1 MDMAVATEVDRR
13 AWAVEQAVQ
22 TAGALPQAWVSEARD
37 DRPVF
42 HVADPEKFVL
52 GLADSFLAYVS
63 QPVVA
68 ASSKLIDAAR
78 AYDGT
83 QNAAALIGALADA
96 LESREVR

>member
-1 MDMAVATEVDRR
+1 MDMVVVTEVDRR
-13 AWAVEQAVQ
+13 AWAMEQAIKLFVAAIGSDTETDGSVTQ
-22 TAGALPQAWVSEARD
+22 TADKL
-37 DRPVF
+37 
-42 HVADPEKFVL
+42 
-52 GLADSFLAYVS
+52 LAYVS
-63 QPVVA
+63 QPVAA